1 VTTGKREHERNEAHA
16 FIRSTLLYCAA
27 VNAIESPSPATIG
40 ETRDEELPVSRA
52 PSCVVVRS
60 EHDRRLIDVRDH
72 PEVIIGRSRDVT
84 YVVDDERVSRRHLR
98 ITFREDTLYAED
110 LGSRNGSKLNGR
122 RIEGRVALQPG
133 DVVVAGPVEV
143 SVFSSSAGITIVGEG
158 ELSTRLAAEVER
170 AVRFKRPLAVV
181 GVKLD
186 GPRGPRR
193 EAALRV
199 ASRLRRIDVAGEYAT
214 GEYLLVL
221 PETTR
226 AQAVELAETV
236 AELAR
241 QVAGVG
247 AATRAA
253 AVPEDGATADELID
267 AALGEVGR
275 ATPAAATAELL
286 VAEDA
291 ATRELFDL
299 ARRAARSEVTV
310 LLTGETGSGKEVV
323 AAEIHRASARADG
336 PYVRINCA
344 SIPETLIESEL
355 FGHER
360 GSFTGADKRR
370 IGFIERAHG
379 GTLLFDEIGELPAS
393 LQAKL
398 LRVLEERKVLRI
410 GAVEEVAVDVRFVA
424 ATNRDLE
431 REVERGTFRHDLF
444 FRLSAMTLR
453 VPPLRDRPQDLPRL
467 AEHFAQRASQ
477 AANRPQARFTDGFVQ
492 ALLRYPWPGN
502 VRELRNVIERAVIL
516 ANGTEL
522 TVNELPERLAVLAP
536 VSPRPP
542 SPMRDRLDDVERR
555 ALADA
560 LRESN
565 GNRTHAA
572 KRLGIS
578 RRALLYKLKKYNL
591 D

>member
-1 VTTGKREHERNEAHA
+1 M
-16 FIRSTLLYCAA
+16 
-27 VNAIESPSPATIG
+27 NAIDTPSPETVA
-40 ETRDEELPVSRA
+40 ETRDDELPSARA
-52 PSCVVVRS
+52 PSCVVLRY
-60 EHDRRLIDVRDH
+60 ERDRRLIDVRDH
-72 PEVIIGRSRDVT
+72 PEVVIGRSRGAT

-98 ITFREDTLYAED
+98 ITFRESTLYAED

-133 DVVVAGPVEV
+133 DVLAAGPVEV
-143 SVFSSSAGITIVGEG
+143 SVFSTSAATTVVSEG
-158 ELSTRLAAEVER
+158 ELSTRLVAEVER
-170 AVRFKRPLAVV
+170 AVRFKRPLGVV
-181 GVKLD
+181 GVTLD
-186 GPRGPRR
+186 GERHGRR
-193 EAALRV
+193 EAALRI
-199 ASRLRRIDVAGEYAT
+199 ASRLRRIDIAGEYAT

-226 AQAVELAETV
+226 AQAEALAATV

-241 QVAGVG
+241 EVAGIG
-247 AATRAA
+247 AAARAA
-253 AVPEDGATADELID
+253 AVPDDGNTADELI
-267 AALGEVGR
+267 AATLGRVGP
-275 ATPAAATAELL
+275 ATPATSDTEVL

-291 ATRELFDL
+291 VMRELFEL

-323 AAEIHRASARADG
+323 AAEIHRASARAAG

-360 GSFTGADKRR
+360 GAFTGADKRR
-370 IGFIERAHG
+370 IGFVERAHG
-379 GTLLFDEIGELPAS
+379 GTLLFDEIGELPVS
-393 LQAKL
+393 MQAKL
-398 LRVLEERKVLRI
+398 LRVLEERKVVRVGGTDEI
-410 GAVEEVAVDVRFVA
+410 AVDVRFIA
-424 ATNRDLE
+424 ATNRELE
-431 REVERGTFRHDLF
+431 REVEKDAFRHDLF

-453 VPPLRDRPQDLPRL
+453 VPPLRERPKDLPRL
-467 AEHFAQRASQ
+467 AELFAQRATQ
-477 AANRPQARFTDGFVQ
+477 AAKRPPARFTDGFAQ

-516 ANGTEL
+516 ASSAEL
-522 TVNELPERLAVLAP
+522 TVNELPDRLAVLAP
-536 VSPRPP
+536 LAPRAP

-560 LRESN
+560 LREAG

-572 KRLGIS
+572 RRLGIS

>member
-1 VTTGKREHERNEAHA
+1 MRYER
-16 FIRSTLLYCAA
+16 
-27 VNAIESPSPATIG
+27 
-40 ETRDEELPVSRA
+40 
-52 PSCVVVRS
+52 
-60 EHDRRLIDVRDH
+60 DRRLIDVRDH
-72 PEVIIGRSRDVT
+72 PEVVIGRSRDVT
-84 YVVDDERVSRRHLR
+84 YVVEDDRVSRRHLR
-98 ITFREDTLYAED
+98 ITFREGTLYAED

-133 DVVVAGPVEV
+133 DVLTAGPVEV
-143 SVFSSSAGITIVGEG
+143 SVFTTSAATTVVSEG
-158 ELSTRLAAEVER
+158 ELSTRLMAEVER
-170 AVRFKRPLAVV
+170 AVRFKRPLGVV
-181 GVKLD
+181 GVMLD
-186 GPRGPRR
+186 GARGARR
-193 EAALRV
+193 EAALRI
-199 ASRLRRIDVAGEYAT
+199 ASRLRRIDIAGEYAT

-226 AQAVELAETV
+226 AQADALAVTL

-241 QVAGVG
+241 EVAGIR
-247 AATRAA
+247 AAARAA
-253 AVPEDGATADELID
+253 AVPDDGGTADELIG
-267 AALGEVGR
+267 ATLGQVGS
-275 ATPAAATAELL
+275 ATPAALDSD
-286 VAEDA
+286 VFVSEDA
-291 ATRELFDL
+291 ATRDLFEL

-310 LLTGETGSGKEVV
+310 LLAGETGSGKEVV
-323 AAEIHRASARADG
+323 AAEIHRASARAEG

-360 GSFTGADKRR
+360 GAFTGADKRR
-370 IGFIERAHG
+370 IGHIERAHG
-379 GTLLFDEIGELPAS
+379 GTLLFDEIGELPLS
-393 LQAKL
+393 MQAKL
-398 LRVLEERKVLRI
+398 LRVLEERKVRRV
-410 GAVEEVAVDVRFVA
+410 GGTDEVDVDVRFVA
-424 ATNRDLE
+424 ATNRELE
-431 REVERGTFRHDLF
+431 REVEKGTFRHDLF

-453 VPPLRDRPQDLPRL
+453 VPPLRERPKDLPRL
-467 AEHFAQRASQ
+467 AEHFAQRATQ
-477 AANRPQARFTDGFVQ
+477 AAKRPPARFTDGFLQ

-516 ANGTEL
+516 AGSAEL

-536 VSPRPP
+536 LQPRPA

-560 LRESN
+560 LREAG

-572 KRLGIS
+572 RRLGIS